1 MGGNAYTIDKHPK
14 KKAIVRDI
22 LRGVP
27 VNAIATNYGL
37 PESCVKRYKSGKLMK
52 LCAEVIAEDKTDAQ
66 HLLDRVEPII
76 AKVQKMY
83 DSYDE
88 WLQDPE
94 HADRYFVGPRAS
106 EVMVAIESVLE
117 DDNGKKKTYREKR
130 LLSDLIDQIEDRGY
144 TVTGLQWNVQDP
156 RKLFLATADTLTKQL
171 DFLAKLQGLVKE
183 TVVVKNEP
191 NRVMDSVAQV
201 LFETI
206 DDPELLKK
214 VVDAIKD
221 LKDPEENLEL

>member
-14 KKAIVRDI
+14 KKQIIRDI

-27 VNAIATNYGL
+27 DHTIALNYDI
-37 PESCVKRYKSGKLMK
+37 SDMNVRRYRSGKLMK
-52 LCAEVIAEDKTDAQ
+52 LCAEVVAEDKNDAQ
-66 HLLDRVEPII
+66 QLLDRVEPII

-94 HADRYFVGPRAS
+94 HSNRYFVGPRAS
-106 EVMVAIESVLE
+106 EITVVIETVTE
-117 DDNGKKKTYREKR
+117 DTNGKPKTIREKR
-130 LLSDLIDQIEDRGY
+130 NLLDLVDEIEEHGS
-144 TVTGLQWNVQDP
+144 TVLGLQWNVQDP

-201 LFETI
+201 LFQTI

-214 VVDAIKD
+214 VVDAIKN
-221 LKDPEENLEL
+221 LKDPEESMEL